1 MYPTSNRCGY
11 LHRGRT
17 DTWRLLYLGLPALID
32 EVLDGVQSQLLG
44 TPSAPGINALVAG
57 GAQLQDGLESTIIPG
72 ANQIADG
79 NATLADGLVTAADG
93 ATQIADGLPA
103 AVDGTQQIESG
114 AGQLKTEGADK
125 LATSGETAQAD
136 YAFKVAQI
144 EAIQQVGLSGSNIPY
159 GPATGPNTQTS
170 GVYQLVL
177 APASSGA
184 SNGLVFGLAALGLV
198 VAGGAGVWAWRRHA
212 AA

>member
-1 MYPTSNRCGY
+1 MGAQTPG
-11 LHRGRT
+11 G
-17 DTWRLLYLGLPALID
+17 LLYLGLPALID

-93 ATQIADGLPA
+93 ATQIADGLPGSGGWHA
-103 AVDGTQQIESG
+103 ADPNPVQASSRPRAQTSSQPLVGDC
-114 AGQLKTEGADK
+114 AGRLRIQ
-125 LATSGETAQAD
+125 
-136 YAFKVAQI
+136 VAQI
-144 EAIQQVGLSGSNIPY
+144 EAIQQVGLSGSNIPVRP
-159 GPATGPNTQTS
+159 GNRSEHTDLRRLPTGACTGQQWCQQWS
-170 GVYQLVL
+170 
-177 APASSGA
+177 
-184 SNGLVFGLAALGLV
+184 VFGLAALGLV